1 LWGKG
6 KTSFHEKRS
15 FSLPPHPHP
24 FSRKAEYFGSRWSH
38 TLYSNKLSHP
48 YSRSERFTFADR
60 QTLHIAKQFFT
71 TDEIRH
77 FTSPPPPFSREKRSI
92 LAPVGRILYI
102 QINYHIF
109 TREAS
114 ASRLPTGEHFTLQS
128 NSSRR
133 MKSVTSH
140 PQIIY
145 HILTREASASRL
157 PTGEHFTLQS
167 NSSRRMKSVTSHPH
181 ISPGYGGWSQ
191 SSNFYNFFY
200 LFLTNAFLCASMGWR
215 IW

>member
-1 LWGKG
+1 MWGKG

-77 FTSPPPPFSREKRSI
+77 FTSPNNLSHPYSRSERFTFADRRT
-92 LAPVGRILYI
+92 L
-102 QINYHIF
+102 HIAKQFF
-109 TREAS
+109 TTDEIR
-114 ASRLPTGEHFTLQS
+114 HFTSPHIPGL
-128 NSSRR
+128 RR
-133 MKSVTSH
+133 MVAKFKFLQFFLSVLDKC
-140 PQIIY
+140 I
-145 HILTREASASRL
+145 
-157 PTGEHFTLQS
+157 F
-167 NSSRRMKSVTSHPH
+167 V
-181 ISPGYGGWSQ
+181 
-191 SSNFYNFFY
+191 
-200 LFLTNAFLCASMGWR
+200 C
-215 IW
+215 